1 MIMIGDH
8 RPVRP
13 GMAQQTRAHPCIF
26 HGDHIGQPQDFRP
39 ARRKVTKVADWPR
52 HDIKPGFKP

>member
-1 MIMIGDH
+1 
-8 RPVRP
+8 
-13 GMAQQTRAHPCIF
+13 MAQQTRAHPCIF

-39 ARRKVTKVADWPR
+39 ARRKVTKVADWPS